1 MVFLGGVEFISV
13 CLYVCIHVHV
23 CFMFLRMARFFFL
36 KKKKKKKKDGLLSD
50 KKEKQATKK
59 KRKGKQGKQGEGKEG
74 RGELVW
80 MELCCAVLCMG
91 WEGSRANCLGGK

>member
-1 MVFLGGVEFISV
+1 MK
-13 CLYVCIHVHV
+13 
-23 CFMFLRMARFFFL
+23 

-59 KRKGKQGKQGEGKEG
+59 KRKGKQGKEREGKEG

-80 MELCCAVLCMG
+80 MELCCVWDGREVELIAWDGVMA
-91 WEGSRANCLGGK
+91 WGGIGRVPLYSSPLQDCYISKQLFWA